1 MAASASSAA
10 PPPIL
15 TVFYNTKCPVCDA
28 GIRDQK
34 RRLHDLL
41 VSGVV
46 VFEDINLR
54 PDALYQFGA
63 QLEDIRK
70 KLHAIDANGQ
80 CLVGADVAIAMW
92 RLTPGLKWLAA
103 IAGNTIS
110 LPISRAA
117 YNVLAH
123 VLYRWNKRKGHW

>member
-1 MAASASSAA
+1 MRPQIARRDDDLR
-10 PPPIL
+10 IL
-15 TVFYNTKCPVCDA
+15 DA

-70 KLHAIDANGQ
+70 KLHAIDANGHRERST
-80 CLVGADVAIAMW
+80 W
-92 RLTPGLKWLAA
+92 
-103 IAGNTIS
+103 
-110 LPISRAA
+110 
-117 YNVLAH
+117 
-123 VLYRWNKRKGHW
+123 